1 MTPDA
6 NISPDHTAEMTA
18 QGYWR
23 NRLVLDYLDDAV
35 AATPGKTAI
44 IDHRAFDNQVATLS
58 YAELDMASRRVAR
71 GLRENGIGVGD
82 VVSFQ
87 LPNWWQFI
95 ALHLGCVRIGAVSNA
110 LMPIFRE
117 RELRF
122 MLGHA
127 ESKVFIAPRR
137 FRNFDFGPM
146 AAHLKQELPALRAV
160 FHVGE
165 DRPDSFD
172 DAFLDCAPLEDE
184 QRPDPNDV
192 TQILYTSGTTGE
204 PKGVMHTANSLIAG
218 LGPFIERMALSPD
231 DVAFMA
237 SPLAHQTGFT
247 YGMILPIV
255 LGGTTVLQDV
265 WAPETAAALIQRH
278 GASYTMA
285 STPFLT
291 DLTDLNSLPE
301 FDLSC
306 FRVFLSAGAPIP
318 RSLVERAS
326 EKLGAHIL
334 SGWGMTENGCVSCC
348 TPGDAPEKIFGT
360 DGAAL
365 PGMALKVVDDHGSAV
380 AAGIEGKLLVRSP
393 SMFVGYLK
401 RPDLYD
407 LDAEGWFDTGDLARR
422 DAEGYIRITGR
433 AKDIII
439 RGGENI
445 PVVEVED
452 VLYRH
457 PGIRELAIVG
467 MPDPRL
473 GERACLFAALAPG
486 ATLKLEDVIA
496 YLERLD
502 MAKPYFPEKL
512 VVMESLPRTPSGK
525 IQKFLLRQKITTP

>member
-6 NISPDHTAEMTA
+6 NISPEHAAEMTA

-23 NRLVLDYLDDAV
+23 NRLVLDYLDDAI
-35 AATPGKTAI
+35 ASTPDKTAI
-44 IDHRAFDNQVATLS
+44 VAHRALDNRVTTLTF
-58 YAELDMASRRVAR
+58 AALDLASRRVAR

-95 ALHLGCVRIGAVSNA
+95 ALHLGCVRVGAVSNA

-127 ESKVFIAPRR
+127 ESKLFIAPRR
-137 FRNFDFGPM
+137 FRNFDYGPM
-146 AAHLKQELPALRAV
+146 AANLQQSLPALQSV

-165 DRPDSFD
+165 DGLDSFD
-172 DAFLDCAPLEDE
+172 AAFLKCDPLGAE
-184 QRPDPNDV
+184 QRPGPNDV
-192 TQILYTSGTTGE
+192 TQILYTSGTTGA

-218 LGPFIERMALSPD
+218 LGPFIERMSLSRD

-265 WAPETAAALIQRH
+265 WTPEIAAALIQDH

-291 DLTDLNSLPE
+291 DLTDMARLSD
-301 FDLSC
+301 FDLSR

-318 RSLVERAS
+318 RSLVARAS
-326 EKLGAHIL
+326 KKLGAHIL

-365 PGMALKVVDDHGSAV
+365 PGMALKVVGDHGAAV
-380 AAGIEGKLLVRSP
+380 TAGTEGKLLVRSP

-401 RPDLYD
+401 RPDFYD
-407 LDAEGWFDTGDLARR
+407 VDPEGWLDTGDLARR
-422 DAEGYIRITGR
+422 DAQGYIRITGR

-457 PGIRELAIVG
+457 PDIHELAIVG

-486 ATLKLEDVIA
+486 ATLKLADVIA
-496 YLERLD
+496 YLEAQD

-525 IQKFLLRQKITTP
+525 IQKFVLRQQFVES